1 MKRFSTALLAAALA
15 LVFSQGALAQ
25 AFPSKPIRIICP
37 FPPGGGV
44 DITARAIGLEL
55 SKSMGQPVTV
65 ENKPGAG
72 GNIGAAETARSA
84 PDGYTLFLTLNSLHS
99 INPLLYAKLPFDAM
113 KDFAFIT
120 PLVAFSNVL
129 IVNPA
134 NPAKSVQ
141 ELIAQAKAQP
151 GKLTYASSGN
161 GTNVHLVGELF
172 RSMAGVDIVHVPYKG
187 SAPALTDMLSGNVTM
202 MFETIPFAISQ
213 IKSGKLRACGHER
226 EAPALDARGSDAR
239 RVGAAGLR
247 HDRVVRAHRAGRHAA
262 GHRHEAERR
271 SDQGRPVE
279 GIPRAHGAAGLRDRH
294 GNARAHGRH
303 GESRRRALGAGG
315 QGHRREDRVADP
327 AASQSIRKLSG
338 VISSAVRCR

>member
-1 MKRFSTALLAAALA
+1 MKRLTLAVLCATFALILPATG
-15 LVFSQGALAQ
+15 SAQ
-25 AFPSKPIRIICP
+25 AFPSKPIRIVCP

-55 SKSMGQPVTV
+55 SKSLGQPVTV

-72 GNIGAAETARSA
+72 GNIAAAEVARSA
-84 PDGYTLFLTLNSLHS
+84 PDGHTLFLTLNSLHS
-99 INPLLYAKLPFDAM
+99 ISPQLYSKLPFDAM

-134 NPAKSVQ
+134 ASAKSVQ

-172 RSMAGVDIVHVPYKG
+172 RSMAGVEVVHVPYKG
-187 SAPALTDMLSGNVTM
+187 SAPALTDMLAGNVTM

-213 IKSGKLRACGHER
+213 IKAGKLRPLAVTSARRSPLMPEIPALAESGLPGFDTIAWYGLI
-226 EAPALDARGSDAR
+226 APAATPRDIVMRLNAEAIKGANSKEFRDRMEPLGFEIVTGSPERMAEMLRADAVRWAP
-239 RVGAAGLR
+239 VIKAAGVKI
-247 HDRVVRAHRAGRHAA
+247 D
-262 GHRHEAERR
+262 
-271 SDQGRPVE
+271 
-279 GIPRAHGAAGLRDRH
+279 
-294 GNARAHGRH
+294 
-303 GESRRRALGAGG
+303 
-315 QGHRREDRVADP
+315 
-327 AASQSIRKLSG
+327 
-338 VISSAVRCR
+338 

>member
-1 MKRFSTALLAAALA
+1 MMRFALA
-15 LVFSQGALAQ
+15 VLFATVTLGSPQLAGAQ
-25 AFPSKPIRIICP
+25 AYPTKPIRIICP
-37 FPPGGGV
+37 FPPGGGL

-55 SKSMGQPVTV
+55 SKSLGQPVTV

-84 PDGYTLFLTLNSLHS
+84 PDGYTLFITLNSLHS

-129 IVNPA
+129 IVNPS
-134 NPAKSVQ
+134 NPAKTVQ

-172 RSMAGVDIVHVPYKG
+172 KSMAGVDVVHVPYKG
-187 SAPALTDMLSGNVTM
+187 SAPALTDMISGNVTM

-213 IKSGKLRACGHER
+213 IKSGKLRALAVTSAKRQPLLPEVPTLAESGLPGFDTIAWYGLI
-226 EAPALDARGSDAR
+226 APAATPRDIVMKLNAESIK
-239 RVGAAGLR
+239 GA
-247 HDRVVRAHRAGRHAA
+247 HSK
-262 GHRHEAERR
+262 EF
-271 SDQGRPVE
+271 
-279 GIPRAHGAAGLRDRH
+279 RDRMEPL
-294 GNARAHGRH
+294 GFEIVTGTPERMADLLRADAARWAPVVK
-303 GESRRRALGAGG
+303 AT
-315 QGHRREDRVADP
+315 
-327 AASQSIRKLSG
+327 G
-338 VISSAVRCR
+338 VKIE

>member
-1 MKRFSTALLAAALA
+1 MKRFSAVLVASVLA
-15 LVFSQGALAQ
+15 LVVSQGAFAQ
-25 AFPSKPIRIICP
+25 AFPSKPIRILCP

-55 SKSMGQPVTV
+55 SKSLGQPVTV

-72 GNIGAAETARSA
+72 GNIAAAETARSA

-99 INPLLYAKLPFDAM
+99 INPLLYSKLPFDAM

-172 RSMAGVDIVHVPYKG
+172 KSMAGVDVVHVPYKG
-187 SAPALTDMLSGNVTM
+187 SAPALTDMLAGNVTM
-202 MFETIPFAISQ
+202 MFETIPFAITQ
-213 IKSGKLRACGHER
+213 IKSGKLRALAVTSAKRQPLMPEIPALAESGLPGFDTIAWYGLI
-226 EAPALDARGSDAR
+226 APAGTSRDIVMKLNAEAIKGAHSKDFRERMEPLGFEIVTGTPERMVEMLRADAAR
-239 RVGAAGLR
+239 WAP
-247 HDRVVRAHRAGRHAA
+247 VVKAT
-262 GHRHEAERR
+262 
-271 SDQGRPVE
+271 
-279 GIPRAHGAAGLRDRH
+279 
-294 GNARAHGRH
+294 
-303 GESRRRALGAGG
+303 
-315 QGHRREDRVADP
+315 
-327 AASQSIRKLSG
+327 G
-338 VISSAVRCR
+338 VKIE

>member
-1 MKRFSTALLAAALA
+1 MTRFSAALLAAALA
-15 LVFSQGALAQ
+15 LAPAQGALAQ
-25 AFPSKPIRIICP
+25 AYPSKPIRIICP

-72 GNIGAAETARSA
+72 GNIGAAETARAA

-99 INPLLYAKLPFDAM
+99 ISPLLYSKLPFDAM

-141 ELIAQAKAQP
+141 ELVAQARAQP

-172 RSMAGVDIVHVPYKG
+172 RSMAGIEIVHVPYKG
-187 SAPALTDMLSGNVTM
+187 SAPALTDMLGGNVTM

-213 IKSGKLRACGHER
+213 IKSGKLRALAVTSARRQPLLPEVPTLAESGLPGVDTIAWYGLI
-226 EAPALDARGSDAR
+226 APAATPWDIVMKLNAEAIKGASSKEFRERMEPLGFEIVTGTPERMAEMLRADAAR
-239 RVGAAGLR
+239 WAPVVKAAG
-247 HDRVVRAHRAGRHAA
+247 VKI
-262 GHRHEAERR
+262 E
-271 SDQGRPVE
+271 
-279 GIPRAHGAAGLRDRH
+279 
-294 GNARAHGRH
+294 
-303 GESRRRALGAGG
+303 
-315 QGHRREDRVADP
+315 
-327 AASQSIRKLSG
+327 
-338 VISSAVRCR
+338 

>member
-1 MKRFSTALLAAALA
+1 MTRFSAALLAAALA
-15 LVFSQGALAQ
+15 LVPAQGALAQ
-25 AFPSKPIRIICP
+25 AYPSKPIRIICP

-99 INPLLYAKLPFDAM
+99 ISPLLYSKLPFDAM
-113 KDFAFIT
+113 RDFAFIT

-134 NPAKSVQ
+134 NPARTVQ

-187 SAPALTDMLSGNVTM
+187 SAPALTDMLAGNVTM

-213 IKSGKLRACGHER
+213 IKSGKLRALAVTSAKRSALMPEVPTLSESGLPGFDTIAWYGLI
-226 EAPALDARGSDAR
+226 APAGTPREIVMKLNAEAIKGAQSKEFRERMEPLGFEIVSGTPERMAEMVRADAAR
-239 RVGAAGLR
+239 WAPVIRAAG
-247 HDRVVRAHRAGRHAA
+247 VKI
-262 GHRHEAERR
+262 E
-271 SDQGRPVE
+271 
-279 GIPRAHGAAGLRDRH
+279 
-294 GNARAHGRH
+294 
-303 GESRRRALGAGG
+303 
-315 QGHRREDRVADP
+315 
-327 AASQSIRKLSG
+327 
-338 VISSAVRCR
+338 

>member
-1 MKRFSTALLAAALA
+1 MTRFSAALLAAALA
-15 LVFSQGALAQ
+15 LAPAQGALAQ
-25 AFPSKPIRIICP
+25 AYPSKPIRIICP

-72 GNIGAAETARSA
+72 GNIGAAETARAA

-99 INPLLYAKLPFDAM
+99 ISPLLYSKLPFDAM

-141 ELIAQAKAQP
+141 ELVAQARAQP

-172 RSMAGVDIVHVPYKG
+172 RSLAGVDIVHVPYKG
-187 SAPALTDMLSGNVTM
+187 SAPALTDMLGGNVTM

-213 IKSGKLRACGHER
+213 IKSGKLRALAVTSARRQPLLPEVPTLAESGLPGFDTIAWYGLI
-226 EAPALDARGSDAR
+226 APAATPRDVVMKLNSEAIKGANSKEFRERMEPLGFEIVTGSPERMAEMVRADAAR
-239 RVGAAGLR
+239 WAPVVKAAG
-247 HDRVVRAHRAGRHAA
+247 VKI
-262 GHRHEAERR
+262 E
-271 SDQGRPVE
+271 
-279 GIPRAHGAAGLRDRH
+279 
-294 GNARAHGRH
+294 
-303 GESRRRALGAGG
+303 
-315 QGHRREDRVADP
+315 
-327 AASQSIRKLSG
+327 
-338 VISSAVRCR
+338 

>member
-1 MKRFSTALLAAALA
+1 MWHRTTFRDAFMKRSSLAVFVAALA
-15 LVFSQGALAQ
+15 LTASQAAFAQ
-25 AFPSKPIRIICP
+25 AWPSKPIRIICP

-55 SKSMGQPVTV
+55 SKSLGQPVTV

-72 GNIGAAETARSA
+72 GNIGAAETARST
-84 PDGYTLFLTLNSLHS
+84 PDGYTLFITLNSLHS

-134 NPAKSVQ
+134 ASAKSVQ
-141 ELIAQAKAQP
+141 DLIAQAKAQP
-151 GKLTYASSGN
+151 GKLTFASSGN

-172 RSMAGVDIVHVPYKG
+172 KSMAGVDVVHVPYKG

-213 IKSGKLRACGHER
+213 IKSGKLRGLAVTSAKRQPLMPEIPTLAESGLPGFDTVAWYGLI
-226 EAPALDARGSDAR
+226 APAATPREVVMRLNAEAIKGATSKDFRERMEPLGFEVVTGSPERMVEMLKADAAR
-239 RVGAAGLR
+239 WA
-247 HDRVVRAHRAGRHAA
+247 
-262 GHRHEAERR
+262 
-271 SDQGRPVE
+271 PV
-279 GIPRAHGAAGLRDRH
+279 IKAT
-294 GNARAHGRH
+294 
-303 GESRRRALGAGG
+303 
-315 QGHRREDRVADP
+315 
-327 AASQSIRKLSG
+327 G
-338 VISSAVRCR
+338 VKID

>member
-1 MKRFSTALLAAALA
+1 MANLSAKEFTMKRILVISLAAAFALA
-15 LVFSQGALAQ
+15 VAPGAFAQ

-55 SKSMGQPVTV
+55 SKSLGQPVTV

-84 PDGYTLFLTLNSLHS
+84 PDGYTLFITLNSLHS
-99 INPLLYAKLPFDAM
+99 INPLLYAKLPFDAI

-134 NPAKSVQ
+134 NPAKTVQ

-172 RSMAGVDIVHVPYKG
+172 KSMAGVDVVHVPYKG

-213 IKSGKLRACGHER
+213 IKSGKLRALAVTSAKRQPLMPDVPTLAESGLPGFDTIAWYGLI
-226 EAPALDARGSDAR
+226 APAATPRDIVMKLNAEAIK
-239 RVGAAGLR
+239 GAQSK
-247 HDRVVRAHRAGRHAA
+247 DF
-262 GHRHEAERR
+262 
-271 SDQGRPVE
+271 
-279 GIPRAHGAAGLRDRH
+279 RDRMEPL
-294 GNARAHGRH
+294 GFEIVTGTPERMVDMLRADAARWAPVVK
-303 GESRRRALGAGG
+303 AT
-315 QGHRREDRVADP
+315 
-327 AASQSIRKLSG
+327 G
-338 VISSAVRCR
+338 VKIE

>member
-1 MKRFSTALLAAALA
+1 MKRLPAALLSAAFALAFAALA
-15 LVFSQGALAQ
+15 SAQ
-25 AFPSKPIRIICP
+25 TYPSKPIRILCP

-55 SKSMGQPVTV
+55 SKSLGQPVTV

-72 GNIGAAETARSA
+72 GNIAAGETARSA

-99 INPLLYAKLPFDAM
+99 ISPMLYSKLPFDAM

-172 RSMAGVDIVHVPYKG
+172 RSMAGVDVVHVPYKG
-187 SAPALTDMLSGNVTM
+187 SAPALTDMLAGNVTM
-202 MFETIPFAISQ
+202 MFETIPFAITQ
-213 IKSGKLRACGHER
+213 IKSGKLRALAVTSAKRQPLMPEIPTLAESGLPGFDTIAWYGLI
-226 EAPALDARGSDAR
+226 APAATPRDIVMKLNAEAIKGAQSKEFRNRMEPLGFEIVTGSPERMVEMLRADAAR
-239 RVGAAGLR
+239 WAPVIKAAN
-247 HDRVVRAHRAGRHAA
+247 VKI
-262 GHRHEAERR
+262 E
-271 SDQGRPVE
+271 
-279 GIPRAHGAAGLRDRH
+279 
-294 GNARAHGRH
+294 
-303 GESRRRALGAGG
+303 
-315 QGHRREDRVADP
+315 
-327 AASQSIRKLSG
+327 
-338 VISSAVRCR
+338 